1 MREVGLPIA
10 RSLTGMT
17 SNNRVQALA
26 FIAALLAVPAARA
39 SVAAAASFDQKVDKA
54 ASIIVGKCVSQE
66 SKFDPSGRW
75 ILTYSTFKVEK
86 TLKGNAEPE
95 VTIVTPGGQVG
106 DLHQSSVGVPAFR
119 TGDENV
125 IFVRDSNAGPTV
137 LFFDQGAYEVKNDSS
152 GQRVVAPVSSDLIK
166 VDTQRGVVVP
176 SEKPQ
181 RIQDFEQRVNDSV
194 RALRDEHTR
203 MDILSAEK
211 LRQQA
216 SLWSLIKEN
225 KWTILLAIAGL
236 AYATL
241 LLVRRVF

>member
-1 MREVGLPIA
+1 
-10 RSLTGMT
+10 MT
-17 SNNRVQALA
+17 SNNRARALA
-26 FIAALLAVPAARA
+26 FTVALLAVPAVRA

-54 ASIIVGKCVSQE
+54 ASIIVGKCLHQE
-66 SKFDPSGRW
+66 SRFDPTGRW
-75 ILTYSTFKVEK
+75 ILTYSTFQVEK
-86 TLKGNAEPE
+86 TLKGNPAPE

-106 DLHQSSVGVPAFR
+106 DLQQSSIGIPAFKP
-119 TGDENV
+119 GDENV
-125 IFVRDSNAGPTV
+125 IFVKDSGAGQTV
-137 LFFDQGAYEVKNDSS
+137 LYFEQGAYEVKNDSS

-176 SEKPQ
+176 SEKPL
-181 RIQDFEQRVNDSV
+181 RIQDFEQHVNDTV
-194 RALRDEHTR
+194 RSLREEHNR
-203 MDILSAEK
+203 MDVLAAEK

-225 KWTILLAIAGL
+225 KWTILLALGGL